1 MSYLF
6 EKIICYWRRYN
17 KSVCME
23 IHQNYPEN
31 FPVTVYLHVNNR
43 CIFVTSTEK
52 TEEVGAEE

>member
-1 MSYLF
+1 
-6 EKIICYWRRYN
+6 
-17 KSVCME
+17 ME

-52 TEEVGAEE
+52 TEEVGAKE